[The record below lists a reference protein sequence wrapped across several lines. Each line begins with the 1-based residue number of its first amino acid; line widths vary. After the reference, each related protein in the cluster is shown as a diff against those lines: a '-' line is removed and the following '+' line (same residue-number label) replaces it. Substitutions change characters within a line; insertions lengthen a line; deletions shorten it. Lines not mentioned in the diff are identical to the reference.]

1 MTIGQGP
8 RGCDASGD
16 FSHREVPMQTVV
28 EPLGDEDLSLSELLD
43 AIDQVGERVGELSLP
58 ELRSRIDEVHVFLV
72 ERLIPHLRAEAR
84 GLDEK
89 LLALR
94 ERLVYSYFG
103 IAEIRSLR
111 SVLYDL
117 YAIFRLHMA
126 IEENAAEVMGPSLH
140 PYGFATRG

>member
-1 MTIGQGP
+1 
-8 RGCDASGD
+8 
-16 FSHREVPMQTVV
+16 MQTVV

-43 AIDQVGERVGELSLP
+43 AIDQVGKRVGELSLP

-84 GLDEK
+84 GADPLVDAEARRLDEK

>member
-1 MTIGQGP
+1 
-8 RGCDASGD
+8 
-16 FSHREVPMQTVV
+16 MQTAV

-43 AIDQVGERVGELSLP
+43 AIDQVGKRVGELSLP

-84 GLDEK
+84 GADPLVDAEARRLDEK

>member
-1 MTIGQGP
+1 
-8 RGCDASGD
+8 
-16 FSHREVPMQTVV
+16 MQTVV

-84 GLDEK
+84 GADPLVDAEARRLDEK